1 MENSYEQ
8 LLDDYNNG
16 ILVEAGESLTDYIKR
31 MGGVDYK
38 ANGGIITALR
48 LGLAEGSD
56 DEPGFLKKVINVIP
70 PNVRQFTYDVFG
82 GDKPFTEK
90 DLSEDYKDE
99 LKGIAEKV
107 LSEGKGSI
115 QYEDYKS
122 GTMDKPLLLNLLSK
136 NYNLKTLIGAGKV
149 EVNEDGEIIVTDK
162 FDFNNAK
169 DINSLEDVKNAA
181 VEVKNAFFSQGKN
194 VQGGGG
200 LYSALR
206 AAAKYVG
213 SKPGEG
219 SDITINLGKRQEA
232 ADGGVANLL
241 RVVNL

>member
-8 LLDDYNNG
+8 LIDDYNNG

-56 DEPGFLKKVINVIP
+56 DKPGFLKKVINVIP

-99 LKGIAEKV
+99 PVVK
-107 LSEGKGSI
+107 
-115 QYEDYKS
+115 
-122 GTMDKPLLLNLLSK
+122 
-136 NYNLKTLIGAGKV
+136 
-149 EVNEDGEIIVTDK
+149 GEI
-162 FDFNNAK
+162 
-169 DINSLEDVKNAA
+169 
-181 VEVKNAFFSQGKN
+181 
-194 VQGGGG
+194 
-200 LYSALR
+200 
-206 AAAKYVG
+206 KYYG
-213 SKPGEG
+213 
-219 SDITINLGKRQEA
+219 
-232 ADGGVANLL
+232 
-241 RVVNL
+241 